1 MRKQPEV
8 TERTRTALRE
18 AFWELY
24 AGDGTTPGLP
34 VERISVRAI
43 TDRAGFNRATF
54 YLYFHDVYELLGQIE
69 DEALSDA
76 RDVVDGM
83 MRSPGELDFSAH
95 MGPIAECAARS
106 SRHFAKL
113 MGETGDPAFS
123 AELKRIVRPLVER
136 YLVGGRGLDDTGA
149 DLLCEFYLSGIMAI
163 VGRWISRYPEM
174 PITELI
180 GLVARSVL

>member
-1 MRKQPEV
+1 MRKRPEV
-8 TERTRTALRE
+8 TERTRAALRE

-24 AGDGTTPGLP
+24 AGYGTTPGLP
-34 VERISVRAI
+34 VERVSVRAI

>member
-8 TERTRTALRE
+8 TERTRAALRE

-54 YLYFHDVYELLGQIE
+54 YLYFHD
-69 DEALSDA
+69 
-76 RDVVDGM
+76 
-83 MRSPGELDFSAH
+83 
-95 MGPIAECAARS
+95 
-106 SRHFAKL
+106 
-113 MGETGDPAFS
+113 
-123 AELKRIVRPLVER
+123 
-136 YLVGGRGLDDTGA
+136 YLVGGRGLDDVGA

-163 VGRWISRYPEM
+163 VGRWILRYPEM
-174 PITELI
+174 PIDKLI
-180 GLVARSVL
+180 GLVTRSVL